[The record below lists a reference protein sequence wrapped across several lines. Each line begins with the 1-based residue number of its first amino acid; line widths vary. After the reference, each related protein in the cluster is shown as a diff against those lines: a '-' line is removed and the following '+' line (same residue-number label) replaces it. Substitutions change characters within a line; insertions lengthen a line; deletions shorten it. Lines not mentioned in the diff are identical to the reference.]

1 MSSADSV
8 TTWIDQLRAGNAAA
22 AQQLWDRYF
31 PRLVGLARKKLRGLP
46 RRAVDE
52 EDVALSAFESF
63 FQGLDRGH
71 FPRLADRDDLWALL
85 VVITARKALDL
96 RQREHRKKRGGGHVG
111 GESVLDGLFGAEDG
125 WAGIGQVVGG
135 EPTPELAAQV
145 AEEFQRLLALLPRA
159 ELRSVAVWKME
170 GHTNAEVAAEL
181 GCAESTVERRL
192 KLIRALWKKAAPG

>member
-22 AQQLWDRYF
+22 AQRLWDRYF

-46 RRAVDE
+46 RRAADE

-63 FQGLDRGH
+63 CQGLDRGR
-71 FPRLADRDDLWALL
+71 FPQLADRDDLWALL

-96 RQREHRKKRGGGHVG
+96 RQRERRQKRGGGHVG
-111 GESVLDGLFGAEDG
+111 GESVLDGLLGAEDG

-192 KLIRALWKKAAPG
+192 KLIRALWKKAAPE